1 MKKLIVANWKMNP
14 ADKETAKKIFNSAKK
29 NSRNLKN
36 VEMVSCPPF
45 VYLGILAPSAQGG
58 LHTKSQLALGVQD
71 IFWDEKKTAYTG
83 EVSATMLKKLGVKY
97 VIIGHS
103 ERREHLGEDNLMINK
118 KVKYALI
125 SGLKVILCVGER
137 KRDEDG
143 DYLNFI
149 KTELLEGLKSVP
161 SKLAGNLII
170 AYEPIW
176 AIGKSGKNA
185 DSPEKVFEVSI
196 YIKKILVD
204 VFGRQKGEK
213 IPILYGGSVDAK
225 NTAGFLS
232 SGGVSG
238 LLIGHKSLEIESF
251 KEILEMANN
260 IKN

>member
-14 ADKETAKKIFNSAKK
+14 TDKEEAKKIFNSADK

-36 VEMVSCPPF
+36 VETVICPPF
-45 VYLGILAPSAQGG
+45 VYLGVLSRSAQGG
-58 LHTKSQLALGVQD
+58 FRSKSQLAFGAQD
-71 IFWDEKKTAYTG
+71 IFWDDKKTSYTG
-83 EVSATMLKKLGVKY
+83 EVSAVMLKNLGVKY

-103 ERREHLGEDNLMINK
+103 ERREHLMEDNLMINK
-118 KVKYALI
+118 KVKYALL

-143 DYLNFI
+143 EYLNFI
-149 KTELLEGLKSVP
+149 KTELLEGLKSVS
-161 SKLAGNLII
+161 SKLAGNLTI

-185 DSPEKVFEVSI
+185 DSPEKVLEISI
-196 YIKKILVD
+196 YIKKVLVGL
-204 VFGRQKGEK
+204 FGRKIGEK
-213 IPILYGGSVDAK
+213 IPILYGGSVDSK

-232 SGGVSG
+232 GGGVTG
-238 LLIGHKSLEIESF
+238 LLIGHKSLETEAF
-251 KEILEMANN
+251 KEILDIANN